1 MKFDRIRVEIGEKGM
16 TAYVRKLHVPV
27 AVIAG
32 MAADGVSE
40 DELLERFP
48 GLEPEDIREAVEYA
62 SEWAAHG
69 SLHNSG
75 CRYVGD

>member
-1 MKFDRIRVEIGEKGM
+1 MRCSRIRVEMNERGT
-16 TAYVRKLHVPV
+16 TAYVRRLRIPV

-62 SEWAAHG
+62 SEWAAHE

>member
-16 TAYVRKLHVPV
+16 TAYIRKLHVPV

-32 MAADGVSE
+32 MAADGVGE
-40 DELLERFP
+40 DEMLERFP

-62 SEWAAHG
+62 TAGASRDGLHG
-69 SLHNSG
+69 SG
-75 CRYVGD
+75 CRYPGD